1 MCPACFDA
9 ILFQLELEES
19 LLECEKMLNEGLEF
33 EKERLKKEGY
43 FSKETIGR
51 FYGVLGTRPYIR
63 GLYKKAQ
70 ILLDEGKVKLAKEVC
85 LEILKLNENDNTG
98 ARYVLMAIY
107 AYLEEE
113 KELLKIVKKY
123 PEEALE
129 VLYPQFALYYKLGKN
144 KEAKALLK
152 RMNKANPYFIKVYN
166 GTLKEEDMEYDG
178 SYQKGRMSE
187 VVMYFEEYTFLLMT
201 MINASEFILKNSK

>member
-1 MCPACFDA
+1 
-9 ILFQLELEES
+9 
-19 LLECEKMLNEGLEF
+19 
-33 EKERLKKEGY
+33 
-43 FSKETIGR
+43 
-51 FYGVLGTRPYIR
+51 
-63 GLYKKAQ
+63 
-70 ILLDEGKVKLAKEVC
+70 
-85 LEILKLNENDNTG
+85 
-98 ARYVLMAIY
+98 MAIY